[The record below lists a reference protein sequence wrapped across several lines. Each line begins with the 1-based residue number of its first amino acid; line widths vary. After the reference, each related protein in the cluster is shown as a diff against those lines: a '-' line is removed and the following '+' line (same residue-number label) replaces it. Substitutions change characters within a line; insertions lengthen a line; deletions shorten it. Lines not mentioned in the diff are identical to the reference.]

1 MCKFENTKN
10 RHFHT
15 IGLSGVWYALQLGI
29 ALQDESIRWYFDR
42 ADFENG
48 GILKFEFSKMSR
60 ILKIGS
66 SKMSIIL
73 IED

>member
-1 MCKFENTKN
+1 MKN

-15 IGLSGVWYALQLGI
+15 ITLSGVCYTLEIGI
-29 ALQDESIRWYFDR
+29 ELQDESVRWYFDR
-42 ADFENG
+42 AVFENG